1 MDIFYLE
8 NILYKYIKGECCMTL
23 QHGTY
28 LLERENTKNT
38 FDEERYQKWVSKTG
52 LNESTIDTLIQ
63 ENSMELEH
71 FKTVLSNKEHPELT
85 TSLEWIAIVNK
96 LINDDTY
103 YNKDIEYL
111 DEFKNIL
118 FYTFYVPFFNY
129 SLEVISN
136 KLKGIHE
143 EKMSYI
149 TIETLKKN
157 ILSTVADRI
166 SGIGLKVLITE
177 INMARTGDLLS
188 GENEKE
194 RYDSFMND
202 FLQDKE
208 YIQSLFNSYPVM
220 VRLMVETVH
229 STVDAMFEIV
239 YHYTEDR
246 DQLIEL
252 FGEDFNTLTSIDLGA
267 GDTHQ
272 NGRTVAMLN
281 FTNKGK
287 LVYKPRSLK
296 TDELFNE
303 LLTWINKKGFKKPLK
318 NLTVLSR
325 DEYGYQE
332 FITGSECNT
341 LQEVENFYYRQGG
354 YIALFYILN
363 STDFHHENIIA
374 DGEYPI
380 FIDLE
385 TLFSNT
391 IEFNNKLTDN
401 KSAFMKLS
409 LDIKDSV
416 FQSLMLPAKF
426 SDDPLINY
434 DLSGL
439 GVSGEL
445 EVEPSAVNALDNI
458 YSDQI
463 KMVKQTVKLQEFNNT
478 PRIKQ
483 KKTSASEHVQE
494 IINGF
499 TDMYKLIL
507 NNKKEFTLENGPL
520 YSFQETFARQ
530 VFRATEAYS
539 RFVSAS
545 IHPEYLKNGVDRE
558 SLFYYLWHGINL
570 QPKFSRIAKYEV
582 QDLLRT
588 DIPYFTFK
596 VGSTS
601 LFSADKI
608 EIKDFFDKTS
618 IDIIKEKLN
627 KLSNADHDRQ
637 VEFIKLSLSAIAT
650 NEQQEYTPYGFKEV
664 EKSLLDTK
672 NYHNNQFLNE
682 AKKIGDEIVDRAIVG
697 DDFKDALWFGL
708 NLDNN
713 EQFKLSPISIDLYNG
728 SLGIV
733 LFLGILAKETNDE
746 KYKKYAVAGLNYIEE
761 KVTHTNLHSTS
772 AFSGYSSI
780 SYAYAYLGKIWND
793 QKLIDKSREY
803 ITKIDSLLI
812 ENETIY
818 DFVGGLSSSLLVLVR
833 LYEKFNF
840 TELKPICDLIAQ
852 KLLNQASD
860 QIKTNTLLTGLA
872 HGASGYAWPL
882 LEYAYKMDQNH
893 LLNDILTILDYEN
906 SKVNVNQDNWLDL
919 RGSENPDAPAF
930 WCHGAGGIGTSRL
943 MMSQLIEDATINDDL
958 QKCIDIL
965 MTKGFGIS
973 HTLCHGDFGNIDFL
987 LTYAQITKNNE
998 YTKISREIGKYV
1010 LKQKEENG
1018 KWNFDQNGDVNIFG
1032 FMIGTSGIGFEL
1044 LRLNNPDIPSVLSL
1058 DLP

>member
-1 MDIFYLE
+1 
-8 NILYKYIKGECCMTL
+8 MTL

>member
-1 MDIFYLE
+1 
-8 NILYKYIKGECCMTL
+8 MTL

-149 TIETLKKN
+149 TIENLKKN

-166 SGIGLKVLITE
+166 SRIGLKVLITE

-252 FGEDFNTLTSIDLGA
+252 LGEDFNTLTSIDLGA

-618 IDIIKEKLN
+618 IDIIKEKLD
-627 KLSNADHDRQ
+627 KLSSADHDRQ

-893 LLNDILTILDYEN
+893 LLNDILAILDYEN

-998 YTKISREIGKYV
+998 YMKISREIGKYV
-1010 LKQKEENG
+1010 LKQKEESG

>member
-1 MDIFYLE
+1 
-8 NILYKYIKGECCMTL
+8 MTL

-28 LLERENTKNT
+28 LLERENKENI
-38 FDEERYQKWVSKTG
+38 FDEERYQKWLSKTG
-52 LNESTIDTLIQ
+52 LNESIIDTLIQ
-63 ENSMELEH
+63 ENNIELKY
-71 FKTVLSNKEHPELT
+71 FKTVLSNKENPELN
-85 TSLEWIAIVNK
+85 TSLEWIAIVNR
-96 LINDDTY
+96 LINDNTY

-111 DEFKNIL
+111 EGFENIP
-118 FYTFYVPFFNY
+118 FFAFYVPFFNY

-136 KLKGIHE
+136 KFKGVHE
-143 EKMSYI
+143 EKIFSINIENI
-149 TIETLKKN
+149 TKS
-157 ILSTVADRI
+157 ILLTVADRI
-166 SGIGLKVLITE
+166 GQIGLKVLITE
-177 INMARTGDLLS
+177 INMARTGHLLS
-188 GENEKE
+188 GETEKE
-194 RYDSFMND
+194 RYASFINE

-208 YIQSLFNSYPVM
+208 YIQNLFNSYPVM

-239 YHYTEDR
+239 YHYAEDR
-246 DQLIEL
+246 DQLVAI
-252 FGEDFNTLTSIDLGA
+252 FGGDFNTLTSIDLGA

-281 FTNKGK
+281 FNNKRK

-303 LLTWINKKGFKKPLK
+303 LLIWINKKGFKKPLK

-332 FITGSECNT
+332 FISGSECNT
-341 LQEVENFYYRQGG
+341 QQEVENFYYRQGG

-385 TLFSNT
+385 TLFSNS
-391 IEFNNKLTDN
+391 IEFNNELTDN
-401 KSAFMKLS
+401 KSAFLKLS
-409 LDIKDSV
+409 LNIKDSV
-416 FQSLMLPAKF
+416 FQSLMLPVKF
-426 SDDPLINY
+426 SDDPLIDY

-439 GVSGEL
+439 GISGEL
-445 EVEPSAVNALDNI
+445 EVEPSAVNALDNV

-463 KMVKQTVKLQEFNNT
+463 KMVKQKVKLKEFNNT

-483 KKTSASEHVQE
+483 KKTNASDYIQE

-507 NNKKEFTLENGPL
+507 NNKQEFTLDNGPL
-520 YSFQETFARQ
+520 YAFKNTFARQ
-530 VFRATEAYS
+530 VFRATEAYA

-545 IHPEYLKNGVDRE
+545 IHPNYLKNGIDRE
-558 SLFYYLWHGINL
+558 GLFYYLWHGINH
-570 QPKFSRIAKYEV
+570 QPKFSRIAKYEI

-601 LFSADKI
+601 LFNSDKI

-618 IDIIKEKLN
+618 IDVIKEKLN
-627 KLSNADHDRQ
+627 KLSDIDHDQQ
-637 VEFIKLSLSAIAT
+637 VEFIKQSLGAIAT
-650 NEQQEYTPYGFKEV
+650 NEQKEYNPYGYKEV

-672 NYHNNQFLNE
+672 EYHKDQFLNE
-682 AKKIGDEIVDRAIVG
+682 AKKIGDEIVNRAIVG
-697 DDFKDALWFGL
+697 DNFKDALWFGL

-746 KYKKYAVAGLNYIEE
+746 KYKKYAVAGLNYIEN
-761 KVTHTNLHSTS
+761 KLAHTKLQSTS
-772 AFSGYSSI
+772 AFSGYSSL
-780 SYAYAYLGKIWND
+780 SYVYAYLGKIWSD
-793 QKLIDKSREY
+793 QKLINQSREY
-803 ITKIDSLLI
+803 INKIDSLLI
-812 ENETIY
+812 KNETTY
-818 DFVGGLSSSLLVLVR
+818 DFVGGLSGSLLVLVR
-833 LYEKFNF
+833 LYEEFNF

-852 KLLNQASD
+852 KLLNQASN

-893 LLNDILTILDYEN
+893 LLNDIFAILNYEN
-906 SKVNVNQDNWLDL
+906 SKVNDNQDNWLDL
-919 RGSENPDAPAF
+919 RENESFDAPAF
-930 WCHGAGGIGTSRL
+930 WCHGAGGIGISRL
-943 MMSQLIEDATINDDL
+943 MMSQIIENTNINGDL
-958 QKCIDIL
+958 QKCINVL
-965 MTKGFGIS
+965 MTKGFGTS
-973 HTLCHGDFGNIDFL
+973 NTLCHGDFGNLDFL
-987 LTYAQITKNNE
+987 LTYAQVTKNNE
-998 YTKISREIGKYV
+998 YIKISREIGRHV

-1018 KWNFDQNGDVNIFG
+1018 QWNLDQHGDVNILG
-1032 FMIGTSGIGFEL
+1032 FMIGISGIGFEL
-1044 LRLNNPDIPSVLSL
+1044 LRLNNPNIPSVLSL

>member
-1 MDIFYLE
+1 
-8 NILYKYIKGECCMTL
+8 MTL

-63 ENSMELEH
+63 ENNMELEH

-96 LINDDTY
+96 LLNNDTY

-118 FYTFYVPFFNY
+118 FYAFYVPFFNY

-136 KLKGIHE
+136 KLKGIRE

-149 TIETLKKN
+149 NIENLKKN

-166 SGIGLKVLITE
+166 SRIGLKVLITE

-252 FGEDFNTLTSIDLGA
+252 FGEDFNTLASIDLGA

-281 FTNKGK
+281 FNNKGK

-341 LQEVENFYYRQGG
+341 SQEIENFYYRQGG

-401 KSAFMKLS
+401 KNAFMKLS
-409 LDIKDSV
+409 LDIQDSV

-439 GVSGEL
+439 GISGEL

-483 KKTSASEHVQE
+483 KKTNASEHVQE

-499 TDMYKLIL
+499 TDMYNLIL

-520 YSFQETFARQ
+520 YAFQETFARQ

-618 IDIIKEKLN
+618 IDIIKEKLD
-627 KLSNADHDRQ
+627 KLSSADHDRQ
-637 VEFIKLSLSAIAT
+637 VEFIKLSLSAIST
-650 NEQQEYTPYGFKEV
+650 NEQQKYTPYGFKEV

-672 NYHNNQFLNE
+672 NYHNEQFLNE

-761 KVTHTNLHSTS
+761 KVTHTKLHSTS

-780 SYAYAYLGKIWND
+780 SYAYAYLGKIWSD

-818 DFVGGLSSSLLVLVR
+818 DFVGGLSGSLLVLVR

-840 TELKPICDLIAQ
+840 TELKTICDLIAQ
-852 KLLNQASD
+852 KLLNQASE

-893 LLNDILTILDYEN
+893 LLNDILAILDYEN
-906 SKVNVNQDNWLDL
+906 SKVNANQDNWLDL
-919 RGSENPDAPAF
+919 RGSESPDAPAF

-943 MMSQLIEDATINDDL
+943 MMSQLIEDTTINDDL

-965 MTKGFGIS
+965 MAKGFGIS
-973 HTLCHGDFGNIDFL
+973 HTLCHGDFGNLDFL

-1010 LKQKEENG
+1010 LKQKEENR
-1018 KWNFDQNGDVNIFG
+1018 KWNFDQDGDVNIFG

-1044 LRLNNPDIPSVLSL
+1044 LRLNNPNIPSVLSL

>member
-149 TIETLKKN
+149 TIENLKKN

-166 SGIGLKVLITE
+166 SRIGLKVLITE

-252 FGEDFNTLTSIDLGA
+252 LGEDFNTLTSIDLGA

-618 IDIIKEKLN
+618 IDIIKEKLD
-627 KLSNADHDRQ
+627 KLSSADHDRQ

-893 LLNDILTILDYEN
+893 LLNDILAILDYEN

-998 YTKISREIGKYV
+998 YMKISREIGKYV
-1010 LKQKEENG
+1010 LKQKEESG

>member
-1 MDIFYLE
+1 
-8 NILYKYIKGECCMTL
+8 MTL

-28 LLERENTKNT
+28 LLERENKESI
-38 FDEERYQKWVSKTG
+38 FDEERYQKWLSKTG
-52 LNESTIDTLIQ
+52 LNESIIDTLIQ
-63 ENSMELEH
+63 ENNIELEY
-71 FKTVLSNKEHPELT
+71 FKTVLSNKENPELN
-85 TSLEWIAIVNK
+85 TSLEWIAIVNR
-96 LINDDTY
+96 LINDNTY

-111 DEFKNIL
+111 EGFENIP
-118 FYTFYVPFFNY
+118 FFAFYVPFFNY

-136 KLKGIHE
+136 KFKGVHE
-143 EKMSYI
+143 EKIFSINIENI
-149 TIETLKKN
+149 TKS
-157 ILSTVADRI
+157 ILLTVADRI
-166 SGIGLKVLITE
+166 GQIGLKVLITE
-177 INMARTGDLLS
+177 INMARTGHLLS
-188 GENEKE
+188 GETEKE
-194 RYDSFMND
+194 RYASFINE

-208 YIQSLFNSYPVM
+208 YIQNLFNSYPVM

-239 YHYTEDR
+239 YHYAEDR
-246 DQLIEL
+246 DQLVAI
-252 FGEDFNTLTSIDLGA
+252 FGGDFNTLTSIDLGA

-281 FTNKGK
+281 FNNKRK

-303 LLTWINKKGFKKPLK
+303 LLIWINKKGFKKPLK

-332 FITGSECNT
+332 FISGSECNT
-341 LQEVENFYYRQGG
+341 QQEVENFYYRQGG

-385 TLFSNT
+385 TLFSNS
-391 IEFNNKLTDN
+391 IEFNNELTDN
-401 KSAFMKLS
+401 KSAFLKLS
-409 LDIKDSV
+409 LNIKDSV
-416 FQSLMLPAKF
+416 FQSLMLPVKF
-426 SDDPLINY
+426 SDDPLIDY

-439 GVSGEL
+439 GISGEL
-445 EVEPSAVNALDNI
+445 EVEPSAVNALDNV

-463 KMVKQTVKLQEFNNT
+463 KMVKQKVKLKEFNNT

-483 KKTSASEHVQE
+483 KKTNASDYIQE

-507 NNKKEFTLENGPL
+507 NNKQEFTLDNGPL
-520 YSFQETFARQ
+520 YAFKNTFARQ
-530 VFRATEAYS
+530 VFRATEAYA

-545 IHPEYLKNGVDRE
+545 IHPNYLKNGIDRE
-558 SLFYYLWHGINL
+558 GLFYYLWHGINH
-570 QPKFSRIAKYEV
+570 QPKFSRIAKYEI

-601 LFSADKI
+601 LFNSDKI

-618 IDIIKEKLN
+618 IDVIKEKLN
-627 KLSNADHDRQ
+627 KLSDIDHDQQ
-637 VEFIKLSLSAIAT
+637 VEFIKQSLGAIAT
-650 NEQQEYTPYGFKEV
+650 NEQKEYNPYGYKEV

-672 NYHNNQFLNE
+672 EYHKDQFLNE
-682 AKKIGDEIVDRAIVG
+682 AKKIGDEIVNRAIVG
-697 DDFKDALWFGL
+697 DNFKDALWFGL

-746 KYKKYAVAGLNYIEE
+746 KYKKYAVAGLNYIEN
-761 KVTHTNLHSTS
+761 KLAHTKLQSTS
-772 AFSGYSSI
+772 AFSGYSSL
-780 SYAYAYLGKIWND
+780 SYVYAYLGKIWSD
-793 QKLIDKSREY
+793 QKLINQSREY
-803 ITKIDSLLI
+803 INKIDSLLI
-812 ENETIY
+812 KNETTY
-818 DFVGGLSSSLLVLVR
+818 DFVGGLSGSLLVLVR
-833 LYEKFNF
+833 LYEEFNF

-852 KLLNQASD
+852 KLLNQASN

-893 LLNDILTILDYEN
+893 LLNDILAILNYEN
-906 SKVNVNQDNWLDL
+906 SKVNDNQDNWLDL
-919 RGSENPDAPAF
+919 RENESFDAPAF
-930 WCHGAGGIGTSRL
+930 WCHGAGGIGISRL
-943 MMSQLIEDATINDDL
+943 MMSQIIENTNINGDL
-958 QKCIDIL
+958 QKCINVL
-965 MTKGFGIS
+965 MTKGFGTS
-973 HTLCHGDFGNIDFL
+973 NTLCHGDFGNLDFL
-987 LTYAQITKNNE
+987 LTYAQVTKNNE
-998 YTKISREIGKYV
+998 YIKISREIGRHV

-1018 KWNFDQNGDVNIFG
+1018 QWNLDQHGDVNILG
-1032 FMIGTSGIGFEL
+1032 FMIGISGIGFEL
-1044 LRLNNPDIPSVLSL
+1044 LRLNNPNIPSVLSL

>member
-1 MDIFYLE
+1 
-8 NILYKYIKGECCMTL
+8 MTL

-118 FYTFYVPFFNY
+118 FYTFYIPFFNY
-129 SLEVISN
+129 SVEVISN

-149 TIETLKKN
+149 TIENLKKN

-166 SGIGLKVLITE
+166 SRIGLKVLITE

-281 FTNKGK
+281 FNNKGK

-341 LQEVENFYYRQGG
+341 LQEVESFYYRQGG

-483 KKTSASEHVQE
+483 KKTNASEHVQE

-627 KLSNADHDRQ
+627 KLSSADHDRQ

-650 NEQQEYTPYGFKEV
+650 NDQQEYTPYGFKEV

-672 NYHNNQFLNE
+672 NYHNDQFLNE

-697 DDFKDALWFGL
+697 DNFKDALWFGL

-793 QKLIDKSREY
+793 QKFIDKSREY

-840 TELKPICDLIAQ
+840 TELKPICDLVAQ
-852 KLLNQASD
+852 KLLSQASD

-893 LLNDILTILDYEN
+893 LLNNILAILDYEN

-919 RGSENPDAPAF
+919 RGSEKPDAPAF

-998 YTKISREIGKYV
+998 YMKISREIGKYV
-1010 LKQKEENG
+1010 LKQKEESG
-1018 KWNFDQNGDVNIFG
+1018 KWNFDQNGHVNIFG

>member
-1 MDIFYLE
+1 
-8 NILYKYIKGECCMTL
+8 MTL

-28 LLERENTKNT
+28 LLERENKENI
-38 FDEERYQKWVSKTG
+38 FDEERYQKWLSKTG
-52 LNESTIDTLIQ
+52 LNESIIDTLIQ
-63 ENSMELEH
+63 ENNIELEY
-71 FKTVLSNKEHPELT
+71 FKTVLSNKENPELN
-85 TSLEWIAIVNK
+85 TSLEWIAIVNR
-96 LINDDTY
+96 LINDNTY

-111 DEFKNIL
+111 EGFENIP
-118 FYTFYVPFFNY
+118 FFAFYVPFFNY

-136 KLKGIHE
+136 KFKGVHE
-143 EKMSYI
+143 EKIFSINIENI
-149 TIETLKKN
+149 TKS
-157 ILSTVADRI
+157 ILLTVADRI
-166 SGIGLKVLITE
+166 GQIGLKVLITE
-177 INMARTGDLLS
+177 INMARTGHLLS
-188 GENEKE
+188 GETEKE
-194 RYDSFMND
+194 RYASFINE

-208 YIQSLFNSYPVM
+208 YIQNLFNSYPVM

-239 YHYTEDR
+239 YHYAEDR
-246 DQLIEL
+246 DQLVAI
-252 FGEDFNTLTSIDLGA
+252 FGGDFNTLTSIDLGA

-281 FTNKGK
+281 FNNKRK

-303 LLTWINKKGFKKPLK
+303 LLIWINKKGFKKPLK

-332 FITGSECNT
+332 FISGSECNT
-341 LQEVENFYYRQGG
+341 QQEVENFYYRQGG

-385 TLFSNT
+385 TLFSNS
-391 IEFNNKLTDN
+391 IEFNNELTDN
-401 KSAFMKLS
+401 KSAFLKLS
-409 LDIKDSV
+409 LNIKDSV
-416 FQSLMLPAKF
+416 FQSLMLPVKF
-426 SDDPLINY
+426 SDDPLIDY

-439 GVSGEL
+439 GISGEL
-445 EVEPSAVNALDNI
+445 EVEPSAVNALDNV

-463 KMVKQTVKLQEFNNT
+463 KMVKQKVKLKEFNNT

-483 KKTSASEHVQE
+483 KKTNASDYIQE

-507 NNKKEFTLENGPL
+507 NNKQEFTLDNGPL
-520 YSFQETFARQ
+520 YAFKNTFARQ
-530 VFRATEAYS
+530 VFRATEAYA

-545 IHPEYLKNGVDRE
+545 IHPNYLKNGIDRE
-558 SLFYYLWHGINL
+558 GLFYYLWHGINH
-570 QPKFSRIAKYEV
+570 QPKFSRIAKYEI

-601 LFSADKI
+601 LFNSDKI

-618 IDIIKEKLN
+618 IDVIKEKLN
-627 KLSNADHDRQ
+627 KLSDIDHDQQ
-637 VEFIKLSLSAIAT
+637 VEFIKQSLGAIAT
-650 NEQQEYTPYGFKEV
+650 NEQKEYNPYGYKEV

-672 NYHNNQFLNE
+672 EYYKDQFLNE
-682 AKKIGDEIVDRAIVG
+682 AKKIGDEIVNRAIVG
-697 DDFKDALWFGL
+697 DNFKDALWFGL

-746 KYKKYAVAGLNYIEE
+746 KYKKYAVAGLNYIEN
-761 KVTHTNLHSTS
+761 KLAHTKLQSTS
-772 AFSGYSSI
+772 AFSGYSSL
-780 SYAYAYLGKIWND
+780 SYVYAYLGKIWSD
-793 QKLIDKSREY
+793 QKLINQSREY
-803 ITKIDSLLI
+803 INKIDSLLI
-812 ENETIY
+812 KNETTY
-818 DFVGGLSSSLLVLVR
+818 DFVGGLSGSLLVLVR
-833 LYEKFNF
+833 LYEEFNF

-852 KLLNQASD
+852 KLLNQASN

-893 LLNDILTILDYEN
+893 LLNDILAILNYEN
-906 SKVNVNQDNWLDL
+906 SKVNDNQDNWLDL
-919 RGSENPDAPAF
+919 RENESFDAPAF
-930 WCHGAGGIGTSRL
+930 WCHGAGGIGISRL
-943 MMSQLIEDATINDDL
+943 MMSQIIENTNINGDL
-958 QKCIDIL
+958 QKCINVL
-965 MTKGFGIS
+965 MTKGFGTS
-973 HTLCHGDFGNIDFL
+973 NTLCHGDFGNLDFL
-987 LTYAQITKNNE
+987 LTYAQVTKNNE
-998 YTKISREIGKYV
+998 YIKISREIGRHV

-1018 KWNFDQNGDVNIFG
+1018 QWNLDQHGDVNILG
-1032 FMIGTSGIGFEL
+1032 FMIGISGIGFEL
-1044 LRLNNPDIPSVLSL
+1044 LRLNNPNIPSVLSL

>member
-1 MDIFYLE
+1 
-8 NILYKYIKGECCMTL
+8 MTL

-28 LLERENTKNT
+28 LLERENKENI
-38 FDEERYQKWVSKTG
+38 FDEERYQKWLSKTG
-52 LNESTIDTLIQ
+52 LNESIIDTLIQ
-63 ENSMELEH
+63 ENNIELEY
-71 FKTVLSNKEHPELT
+71 FKTVLSNKENPELN
-85 TSLEWIAIVNK
+85 TSLEWIAIVNR
-96 LINDDTY
+96 LINDNTY
-103 YNKDIEYL
+103 DNKDIEYL
-111 DEFKNIL
+111 EGFENIP
-118 FYTFYVPFFNY
+118 FFAFYVPFFNY

-136 KLKGIHE
+136 KFKGVHE
-143 EKMSYI
+143 EKIFSINIENI
-149 TIETLKKN
+149 TKS
-157 ILSTVADRI
+157 ILLTVADRI
-166 SGIGLKVLITE
+166 GQIGLKVLITE
-177 INMARTGDLLS
+177 INMARTGHLLS
-188 GENEKE
+188 GETEKE
-194 RYDSFMND
+194 RYASFINE

-208 YIQSLFNSYPVM
+208 YIQNLFNSYPVM

-239 YHYTEDR
+239 YHYAEDR
-246 DQLIEL
+246 DQLVAI
-252 FGEDFNTLTSIDLGA
+252 FGGDFNTLTSIDLGA

-281 FTNKGK
+281 FNNKRK

-303 LLTWINKKGFKKPLK
+303 LLIWINKKGFKKPLK

-332 FITGSECNT
+332 FISGSECNT
-341 LQEVENFYYRQGG
+341 QQEVENFYYRQGG

-385 TLFSNT
+385 TLFSNS
-391 IEFNNKLTDN
+391 IEFNNELTDN
-401 KSAFMKLS
+401 KSAFLKLS
-409 LDIKDSV
+409 LNIKDSV
-416 FQSLMLPAKF
+416 FQSLMLPVKF
-426 SDDPLINY
+426 SDDPLIDY

-439 GVSGEL
+439 GISGEL
-445 EVEPSAVNALDNI
+445 EVEPSAVNALDNV

-463 KMVKQTVKLQEFNNT
+463 KMVKQKVKLKEFNNT

-483 KKTSASEHVQE
+483 KKTNASDYIQE

-507 NNKKEFTLENGPL
+507 NNKQEFTLDNGPL
-520 YSFQETFARQ
+520 YAFKNTFARQ
-530 VFRATEAYS
+530 VFRATEAYA

-545 IHPEYLKNGVDRE
+545 IHPNYLKNGIDRE
-558 SLFYYLWHGINL
+558 GLFYYLWHGINH
-570 QPKFSRIAKYEV
+570 QPKFSRIAKYEI

-601 LFSADKI
+601 LFNSDKI

-618 IDIIKEKLN
+618 IDVIKEKLN
-627 KLSNADHDRQ
+627 KLSDIDHDQQ
-637 VEFIKLSLSAIAT
+637 VEFIKQSLGAIAT
-650 NEQQEYTPYGFKEV
+650 NEQKEYNPYGYKEV

-672 NYHNNQFLNE
+672 EYHKDQFLNE
-682 AKKIGDEIVDRAIVG
+682 AKKIGDEIVNRAIVG
-697 DDFKDALWFGL
+697 DNFKDALWFGL

-746 KYKKYAVAGLNYIEE
+746 KYKKYAVAGLNYIEN
-761 KVTHTNLHSTS
+761 KLAHTKLQSTS
-772 AFSGYSSI
+772 AFSGYSSL
-780 SYAYAYLGKIWND
+780 SYVYAYLGKIWSD
-793 QKLIDKSREY
+793 QKLIHQSREY
-803 ITKIDSLLI
+803 INKIDSLLI
-812 ENETIY
+812 KNETTY
-818 DFVGGLSSSLLVLVR
+818 DFVGGLSGSLLVLVR
-833 LYEKFNF
+833 LYEEFNF

-852 KLLNQASD
+852 KLLNQASN

-893 LLNDILTILDYEN
+893 LLNDILAILNYEN
-906 SKVNVNQDNWLDL
+906 SKVNDNQDNWLDL
-919 RGSENPDAPAF
+919 RENESFDAPAF
-930 WCHGAGGIGTSRL
+930 WCHGAGGIGISRL
-943 MMSQLIEDATINDDL
+943 MMSQIIENTNINGDL
-958 QKCIDIL
+958 QKCINVL
-965 MTKGFGIS
+965 MTKGFGTS
-973 HTLCHGDFGNIDFL
+973 NTLCHGDFGNLDFL
-987 LTYAQITKNNE
+987 LTYAQVTKNNE
-998 YTKISREIGKYV
+998 YIKISREIGRHV

-1018 KWNFDQNGDVNIFG
+1018 QWNLDQHGDVNILG
-1032 FMIGTSGIGFEL
+1032 FMIGISGIGFEL
-1044 LRLNNPDIPSVLSL
+1044 LRLNNPNIPSVLSL

>member
-1 MDIFYLE
+1 
-8 NILYKYIKGECCMTL
+8 MTL

-28 LLERENTKNT
+28 LLERENKENT
-38 FDEERYQKWVSKTG
+38 FDEERYQKWLSKTG
-52 LNESTIDTLIQ
+52 LNKSIIDTLIQ
-63 ENSMELEH
+63 ENNIELEY
-71 FKTVLSNKEHPELT
+71 FKTVLSNKENPELN

-96 LINDDTY
+96 LINDNTY

-111 DEFKNIL
+111 EGFENIP
-118 FYTFYVPFFNY
+118 FFAFYVPFFNY

-136 KLKGIHE
+136 KFKGVHE
-143 EKMSYI
+143 EKIFSINIENI
-149 TIETLKKN
+149 TKS
-157 ILSTVADRI
+157 ILLTVADRI
-166 SGIGLKVLITE
+166 GQIGLKVLITE

-188 GENEKE
+188 GETEKE
-194 RYDSFMND
+194 RYASFINE

-208 YIQSLFNSYPVM
+208 YIQNLFNSYPVM

-239 YHYTEDR
+239 YHYAEDR
-246 DQLIEL
+246 DQLVEI
-252 FGEDFNTLTSIDLGA
+252 FGGDFNILTSIDLGA

-281 FTNKGK
+281 FNNKGK

-303 LLTWINKKGFKKPLK
+303 LLIWINKKGFKKPLK

-332 FITGSECNT
+332 FISGSECNT
-341 LQEVENFYYRQGG
+341 PQEVENFYYRQGG

-385 TLFSNT
+385 TLFSNS
-391 IEFNNKLTDN
+391 IEFNNELTDN
-401 KSAFMKLS
+401 KSAFLKLS
-409 LDIKDSV
+409 LNIKDSV
-416 FQSLMLPAKF
+416 FQSLMLPVKF
-426 SDDPLINY
+426 SDDPLIDY

-439 GVSGEL
+439 GISGEL
-445 EVEPSAVNALDNI
+445 EVEPSAVNALDNV

-463 KMVKQTVKLQEFNNT
+463 KMVKQKVKLKEFNNT

-483 KKTSASEHVQE
+483 KKTNASDYIEE

-507 NNKKEFTLENGPL
+507 NNKKEFTLDNGPL
-520 YSFQETFARQ
+520 YSFKNTFARQ
-530 VFRATEAYS
+530 VFRATEAYA

-545 IHPEYLKNGVDRE
+545 IHPNYLKNGIDRE
-558 SLFYYLWHGINL
+558 GLFYYLWHGINH
-570 QPKFSRIAKYEV
+570 QPKFSRIAKYEI

-601 LFSADKI
+601 LFSSDKI
-608 EIKDFFDKTS
+608 EIKDFFEKTS
-618 IDIIKEKLN
+618 IDEIKEKLN
-627 KLSNADHDRQ
+627 KLSDLDHDQQ
-637 VEFIKLSLSAIAT
+637 VEFIKQSLGAIAT
-650 NEQQEYTPYGFKEV
+650 NEQKEYTPYGYKEV

-672 NYHNNQFLNE
+672 EYQKDQFLNE
-682 AKKIGDEIVDRAIVG
+682 AKKIGDEIVNRAIVG
-697 DDFKDALWFGL
+697 DNFKDALWFGL

-733 LFLGILAKETNDE
+733 LFLGVLAKETNDE
-746 KYKKYAVAGLNYIEE
+746 KYKKYAVAGLNYIEN
-761 KVTHTNLHSTS
+761 KLAHTKLQSTS
-772 AFSGYSSI
+772 AFSGYSSL
-780 SYAYAYLGKIWND
+780 SYVYAYLGKIWGD
-793 QKLIDKSREY
+793 QKLINQSREY
-803 ITKIDSLLI
+803 INKIDSLLI
-812 ENETIY
+812 ENETTY
-818 DFVGGLSSSLLVLVR
+818 DFVGGLSGSLLVLVR

-840 TELKPICDLIAQ
+840 TELKPICDLISQ
-852 KLLNQASD
+852 KLLNQASE
-860 QIKTNTLLTGLA
+860 QIKNNTLLTGLA

-882 LEYAYKMDQNH
+882 LEYAYKMNQNH
-893 LLNDILTILDYEN
+893 LQKDILEILDYEN
-906 SKVNVNQDNWLDL
+906 SKVNDNQDNWLDL
-919 RGSENPDAPAF
+919 RENESFDAPAF
-930 WCHGAGGIGTSRL
+930 WCHGAGGIGISRL
-943 MMSQLIEDATINDDL
+943 MMSQIIANTNISGDL
-958 QKCIDIL
+958 QKCINVL
-965 MTKGFGIS
+965 MTKGFGTS
-973 HTLCHGDFGNIDFL
+973 NTLCHGDFGNLDFL
-987 LTYAQITKNNE
+987 LTYAQFTKNNE
-998 YTKISREIGKYV
+998 YIEISREIGKHV
-1010 LKQKEENG
+1010 LKQKEENEQ
-1018 KWNFDQNGDVNIFG
+1018 WNLDQHGDVNILG

>member
-1 MDIFYLE
+1 
-8 NILYKYIKGECCMTL
+8 MTL

-28 LLERENTKNT
+28 LLERENKENI
-38 FDEERYQKWVSKTG
+38 FDEERYQKWLSKTG
-52 LNESTIDTLIQ
+52 LNESIIDTLIQ
-63 ENSMELEH
+63 ENNIELEY
-71 FKTVLSNKEHPELT
+71 FKTVLSNKENPELN
-85 TSLEWIAIVNK
+85 TSLEWIAIVNR
-96 LINDDTY
+96 LINDNTY
-103 YNKDIEYL
+103 DNKDIEYL
-111 DEFKNIL
+111 EGFENIP
-118 FYTFYVPFFNY
+118 FFAFYVPFFNY
-129 SLEVISN
+129 SLELISN
-136 KLKGIHE
+136 KFKGVHE
-143 EKMSYI
+143 EKIFSINIENI
-149 TIETLKKN
+149 TKS
-157 ILSTVADRI
+157 ILLTVADRI
-166 SGIGLKVLITE
+166 GQIGLKVLITE
-177 INMARTGDLLS
+177 INMARTGHLLS
-188 GENEKE
+188 GETEKE
-194 RYDSFMND
+194 RYASFINE

-208 YIQSLFNSYPVM
+208 YIQNLFNSYPVM

-239 YHYTEDR
+239 YHYAEDR
-246 DQLIEL
+246 DQLVAI
-252 FGEDFNTLTSIDLGA
+252 FGGDFNTLTSIDLGA

-281 FTNKGK
+281 FNNKRK

-303 LLTWINKKGFKKPLK
+303 LLIWINKKGFKKPLK

-332 FITGSECNT
+332 FISGSECNT
-341 LQEVENFYYRQGG
+341 QQEVENFYYRQGG

-385 TLFSNT
+385 TLFSNS
-391 IEFNNKLTDN
+391 IEFNNELTDN
-401 KSAFMKLS
+401 KSAFLKLS
-409 LDIKDSV
+409 LNIKDSV
-416 FQSLMLPAKF
+416 FQSLMLPVKF
-426 SDDPLINY
+426 SDDPLIDY

-439 GVSGEL
+439 GISGEL
-445 EVEPSAVNALDNI
+445 EVEPSAVNALDNV

-463 KMVKQTVKLQEFNNT
+463 KMVKQKVKLKEFNNT

-483 KKTSASEHVQE
+483 KKTNASDYIQE

-507 NNKKEFTLENGPL
+507 NNKQEFTLDNGPL
-520 YSFQETFARQ
+520 YAFKNTFARQ
-530 VFRATEAYS
+530 VFRATEAYA

-545 IHPEYLKNGVDRE
+545 IHPNYLKNGIDRE
-558 SLFYYLWHGINL
+558 GLFYYLWHGINH
-570 QPKFSRIAKYEV
+570 QPKFSRIAKYEI

-601 LFSADKI
+601 LFNSDKI

-618 IDIIKEKLN
+618 IDVIKEKLN
-627 KLSNADHDRQ
+627 KLSDIDHDQQ
-637 VEFIKLSLSAIAT
+637 VEFIKQSLGAIAT
-650 NEQQEYTPYGFKEV
+650 NEQKEYNPYGYKEV

-672 NYHNNQFLNE
+672 EYHKDQFLNE
-682 AKKIGDEIVDRAIVG
+682 AKKIGDEIVNRAIVG
-697 DDFKDALWFGL
+697 DNFKDALWFGL

-746 KYKKYAVAGLNYIEE
+746 KYKKYAVAGLNYIEN
-761 KVTHTNLHSTS
+761 KLAHTKLQSTS
-772 AFSGYSSI
+772 AFSGYSSL
-780 SYAYAYLGKIWND
+780 SYVYAYLGKIWSD
-793 QKLIDKSREY
+793 QKLINQSREY
-803 ITKIDSLLI
+803 INKIDSLLI
-812 ENETIY
+812 KNETTY
-818 DFVGGLSSSLLVLVR
+818 DFVGGLSGSLLVLVR
-833 LYEKFNF
+833 LYEEFNF

-852 KLLNQASD
+852 KLLNQASN

-893 LLNDILTILDYEN
+893 LLNDILAILNYEN
-906 SKVNVNQDNWLDL
+906 SKVNDNQDNWLDL
-919 RGSENPDAPAF
+919 RENESFDAPAF
-930 WCHGAGGIGTSRL
+930 WCHGAGGIGISRL
-943 MMSQLIEDATINDDL
+943 MMSQIIENTNINGDL
-958 QKCIDIL
+958 QKCINVL
-965 MTKGFGIS
+965 MTKGFGTS
-973 HTLCHGDFGNIDFL
+973 NTLCHGDFGNLDFL
-987 LTYAQITKNNE
+987 LTYAQVTKNNE
-998 YTKISREIGKYV
+998 YIKISREIGRHV

-1018 KWNFDQNGDVNIFG
+1018 QWNLDQHGDVNILG
-1032 FMIGTSGIGFEL
+1032 FMIGISGIGFEL
-1044 LRLNNPDIPSVLSL
+1044 LRLNNPNIPSVLSL

>member
-1 MDIFYLE
+1 
-8 NILYKYIKGECCMTL
+8 MTL

-930 WCHGAGGIGTSRL
+930 WCHGASGIGTSRL

>member
-664 EKSLLDTK
+664 EKV
-672 NYHNNQFLNE
+672 F
-682 AKKIGDEIVDRAIVG
+682 
-697 DDFKDALWFGL
+697 
-708 NLDNN
+708 
-713 EQFKLSPISIDLYNG
+713 
-728 SLGIV
+728 
-733 LFLGILAKETNDE
+733 
-746 KYKKYAVAGLNYIEE
+746 
-761 KVTHTNLHSTS
+761 
-772 AFSGYSSI
+772 
-780 SYAYAYLGKIWND
+780 
-793 QKLIDKSREY
+793 
-803 ITKIDSLLI
+803 
-812 ENETIY
+812 
-818 DFVGGLSSSLLVLVR
+818 
-833 LYEKFNF
+833 
-840 TELKPICDLIAQ
+840 
-852 KLLNQASD
+852 
-860 QIKTNTLLTGLA
+860 
-872 HGASGYAWPL
+872 
-882 LEYAYKMDQNH
+882 
-893 LLNDILTILDYEN
+893 
-906 SKVNVNQDNWLDL
+906 
-919 RGSENPDAPAF
+919 
-930 WCHGAGGIGTSRL
+930 
-943 MMSQLIEDATINDDL
+943 
-958 QKCIDIL
+958 
-965 MTKGFGIS
+965 
-973 HTLCHGDFGNIDFL
+973 
-987 LTYAQITKNNE
+987 
-998 YTKISREIGKYV
+998 
-1010 LKQKEENG
+1010 
-1018 KWNFDQNGDVNIFG
+1018 
-1032 FMIGTSGIGFEL
+1032 
-1044 LRLNNPDIPSVLSL
+1044 
-1058 DLP
+1058 

>member
-1 MDIFYLE
+1 
-8 NILYKYIKGECCMTL
+8 MTL

-28 LLERENTKNT
+28 LLERENTKNA
-38 FDEERYQKWVSKTG
+38 FDEELYQKWVSKTG
-52 LNESTIDTLIQ
+52 LNESTINTLIL
-63 ENSMELEH
+63 ENNMELEH

-96 LINDDTY
+96 LINNDTY
-103 YNKDIEYL
+103 HDKDIEYSG
-111 DEFKNIL
+111 DFKNIL
-118 FYTFYVPFFNY
+118 FYAFYVPFFNY

-136 KLKGIHE
+136 KLKGIPE
-143 EKMSYI
+143 EKRSYI
-149 TIETLKKN
+149 NMENLKKN

-166 SGIGLKVLITE
+166 SRIGLKVLITE

-208 YIQSLFNSYPVM
+208 YILSLFNSYPVM
-220 VRLMVETVH
+220 IRLMVETIH

-252 FGEDFNTLTSIDLGA
+252 FGKDFNTLTSIDLEA

-281 FTNKGK
+281 FNNKGK

-318 NLTVLSR
+318 NLTVLNR

-341 LQEVENFYYRQGG
+341 SQEVENFYYRQGG

-391 IEFNNKLTDN
+391 IELSDKLIDT
-401 KSAFMKLS
+401 KSASIQLS

-416 FQSLMLPAKF
+416 FQSLMLPVKF
-426 SDDPLINY
+426 SDDPLIDY

-439 GVSGEL
+439 GISGEL
-445 EVEPSAVNALDNI
+445 EVEPSAVNALDNV

-463 KMVKQTVKLQEFNNT
+463 KMVKQKIKLQEFNNT

-483 KKTSASEHVQE
+483 KKTNASEYIQK

-507 NNKKEFTLENGPL
+507 NNKHEFILENGPL
-520 YSFQETFARQ
+520 YAFKDTFARQ
-530 VFRATEAYS
+530 VFRPTEAYA
-539 RFVSAS
+539 RFVAAS
-545 IHPEYLKNGVDRE
+545 IHPDYLKNGVDRE
-558 SLFYYLWHGINL
+558 SLFYYLWHGVNL
-570 QPKFSRIAKYEV
+570 QPKFSRITKYEI
-582 QDLLRT
+582 QDLLRA

-608 EIKDFFDKTS
+608 EIKDFFDKNS
-618 IDIIKEKLN
+618 IDIIHEKLT
-627 KLSNADHDRQ
+627 KLSNKDHDRQ
-637 VEFIKLSLSAIAT
+637 IEFIKLSLSAIAT
-650 NEQQEYTPYGFKEV
+650 NEQKTYNPYGFKEV
-664 EKSLLDTK
+664 EKNLLDTK
-672 NYHNNQFLNE
+672 TNHKDQFLNE
-682 AKKIGDEIVDRAIVG
+682 AKKIGDEIIDLAIVG
-697 DDFKDALWFGL
+697 ENFKDALWFGL

-713 EQFKLSPISIDLYNG
+713 EQFKLSPIGTDLYNG
-728 SLGIV
+728 SQGIV
-733 LFLGILAKETNDE
+733 LFLGVLAKETNDE
-746 KYKKYAVAGLNYIEE
+746 KYKKYAIAGLNHVEE
-761 KVTHTNLHSTS
+761 KVKHTKLHSTS

-780 SYAYAYLGKIWND
+780 SYVCAYLGEIWND
-793 QKLIDKSREY
+793 RKLIDKSREY
-803 ITKIDSLLI
+803 INKIDSLLI
-812 ENETIY
+812 EDETMY
-818 DFVGGLSSSLLVLVR
+818 DFIGGLSGSLLVLIR

-852 KLLNQASD
+852 KLLKQTSH

-882 LEYAYKMDQNH
+882 LEYAYKMDQTH
-893 LLNDILTILDYEN
+893 LLNDILAILNYEN
-906 SKVNVNQDNWLDL
+906 SKVNDTQDNWLDL
-919 RGSENPDAPAF
+919 RGEKNLEAPAF
-930 WCHGAGGIGTSRL
+930 WCHGAGGIGISRL
-943 MMSQLIEDATINDDL
+943 MMSQFIENATINDDL
-958 QKCIDIL
+958 QKSVHIL
-965 MTKGFGIS
+965 MNKGFGTT
-973 HTLCHGDFGNIDFL
+973 HTLCHGDFGNLDFL
-987 LTYAQITKNNE
+987 LTYAKMTKNNE
-998 YTKISREIGKYV
+998 YIDISREIGEYV

-1018 KWNFDQNGDVNIFG
+1018 KWNFDQNGDTNILG

-1044 LRLNNPDIPSVLSL
+1044 LRLNNPDIPSVLNL

>member
-1 MDIFYLE
+1 
-8 NILYKYIKGECCMTL
+8 MTL

-63 ENSMELEH
+63 ENNMELEH

-96 LINDDTY
+96 LINNDTY

-149 TIETLKKN
+149 TIENLKKN

-166 SGIGLKVLITE
+166 SRIGLKVLITE

-208 YIQSLFNSYPVM
+208 YILSLFNSYPVM

-246 DQLIEL
+246 GQLIEL

-325 DEYGYQE
+325 NEYGYQE

-483 KKTSASEHVQE
+483 KKTNASEHVQE

-627 KLSNADHDRQ
+627 KLSSADHDRQ

-650 NEQQEYTPYGFKEV
+650 NEQQGYTPYGFKEV
-664 EKSLLDTK
+664 EKSHLDTK

-893 LLNDILTILDYEN
+893 LLNDILAILDYEN
-906 SKVNVNQDNWLDL
+906 SKVNDNQDNWLDL
-919 RGSENPDAPAF
+919 RGGKSLEAPAF

-998 YTKISREIGKYV
+998 YMKISREIGKYV
-1010 LKQKEENG
+1010 LKQKEESG

>member
-1 MDIFYLE
+1 
-8 NILYKYIKGECCMTL
+8 MTL

-28 LLERENTKNT
+28 LLERENKENI
-38 FDEERYQKWVSKTG
+38 FDEERYQKWLSKTG
-52 LNESTIDTLIQ
+52 LNESIIDTLIQ
-63 ENSMELEH
+63 ENNIELEY
-71 FKTVLSNKEHPELT
+71 FKTVLSNKENPELN
-85 TSLEWIAIVNK
+85 TSLEWIAIVNR
-96 LINDDTY
+96 LINDNTY

-111 DEFKNIL
+111 EGFENIP
-118 FYTFYVPFFNY
+118 FFAFYVPFFNY

-136 KLKGIHE
+136 KFKGVHE
-143 EKMSYI
+143 EKIFSINIENI
-149 TIETLKKN
+149 TKS
-157 ILSTVADRI
+157 ILLTVADRI
-166 SGIGLKVLITE
+166 GQIGLKVLITE
-177 INMARTGDLLS
+177 INMARTGHLLS
-188 GENEKE
+188 GETEKE
-194 RYDSFMND
+194 RYASFINE

-208 YIQSLFNSYPVM
+208 YIQNLFNSYPVM

-239 YHYTEDR
+239 YHYAEDR
-246 DQLIEL
+246 DQLVAI
-252 FGEDFNTLTSIDLGA
+252 FGGDFNTLTSIDLGA

-281 FTNKGK
+281 FNNKRK

-303 LLTWINKKGFKKPLK
+303 LLIWINKKGFKKPLK

-325 DEYGYQE
+325 DDYGYQE
-332 FITGSECNT
+332 FISGSECNT
-341 LQEVENFYYRQGG
+341 QQEVENFYYRQGG

-385 TLFSNT
+385 TLFSNS
-391 IEFNNKLTDN
+391 IEFNNELTDN
-401 KSAFMKLS
+401 KSAFLKLS
-409 LDIKDSV
+409 LNIKDSV
-416 FQSLMLPAKF
+416 FQSLMLPVKF
-426 SDDPLINY
+426 SDDPLIDY

-439 GVSGEL
+439 GISGEL
-445 EVEPSAVNALDNI
+445 EVEPSAVNALDNV

-463 KMVKQTVKLQEFNNT
+463 KMVKQKVKLKEFNNT

-483 KKTSASEHVQE
+483 KKTNASDYIQE

-507 NNKKEFTLENGPL
+507 NNKQEFTLDNGPL
-520 YSFQETFARQ
+520 YAFKNTFARQ
-530 VFRATEAYS
+530 VFRATEAYA

-545 IHPEYLKNGVDRE
+545 IHPNYLKNGIDRE
-558 SLFYYLWHGINL
+558 GLFYYLWHGINH
-570 QPKFSRIAKYEV
+570 QPKFSRIAKYEI

-601 LFSADKI
+601 LFNSDKI

-618 IDIIKEKLN
+618 IDVIKEKLN
-627 KLSNADHDRQ
+627 KLSDIDHDQQ
-637 VEFIKLSLSAIAT
+637 VEFIKQSLGAIAT
-650 NEQQEYTPYGFKEV
+650 NEQKEYNPYGYKEV

-672 NYHNNQFLNE
+672 EYHKDQFLNE
-682 AKKIGDEIVDRAIVG
+682 AKKIGDEIVNRAIVG
-697 DDFKDALWFGL
+697 DNFKDALWFGL

-746 KYKKYAVAGLNYIEE
+746 KYKKYAVAGLNYIEN
-761 KVTHTNLHSTS
+761 KLAHTKLQSTS
-772 AFSGYSSI
+772 AFSGYSSL
-780 SYAYAYLGKIWND
+780 SYVYAYLGKIWSD
-793 QKLIDKSREY
+793 QKLINQSREY
-803 ITKIDSLLI
+803 INKIDSLLI
-812 ENETIY
+812 KNETTY
-818 DFVGGLSSSLLVLVR
+818 DFVGGLSGSLLVLVR
-833 LYEKFNF
+833 LYEEFNF

-852 KLLNQASD
+852 KLLNQASN

-893 LLNDILTILDYEN
+893 LLNDILAILNYEN
-906 SKVNVNQDNWLDL
+906 SKVNDNQDNWLDL
-919 RGSENPDAPAF
+919 RENESFDAPAF
-930 WCHGAGGIGTSRL
+930 WCHGAGGIGISRL
-943 MMSQLIEDATINDDL
+943 MMSQIIENTNINDDL
-958 QKCIDIL
+958 QKCINVL
-965 MTKGFGIS
+965 MTKGFGTS
-973 HTLCHGDFGNIDFL
+973 NTLCHGDFGNLDFL
-987 LTYAQITKNNE
+987 LTYAQVTKNNE
-998 YTKISREIGKYV
+998 YIKISREIGRHV

-1018 KWNFDQNGDVNIFG
+1018 QWNLDQHGDVNILG
-1032 FMIGTSGIGFEL
+1032 FMIGISGIGFEL
-1044 LRLNNPDIPSVLSL
+1044 LRLNNPNIPSVLSL

>member
-1 MDIFYLE
+1 
-8 NILYKYIKGECCMTL
+8 MTL

-38 FDEERYQKWVSKTG
+38 FDEERYQKWVSKIG

>member
-1 MDIFYLE
+1 
-8 NILYKYIKGECCMTL
+8 MTL

-118 FYTFYVPFFNY
+118 FYTFYIPFFNY
-129 SLEVISN
+129 SVEVISN

-149 TIETLKKN
+149 NIENLKKN

-166 SGIGLKVLITE
+166 SRIGLKVLITE

-281 FTNKGK
+281 FNNKGK

-341 LQEVENFYYRQGG
+341 LQEVESFYYRQGG

-483 KKTSASEHVQE
+483 KKTNASEHVQE

-627 KLSNADHDRQ
+627 KLSSADHDRQ

-650 NEQQEYTPYGFKEV
+650 NDQQEYTPYGFKEV

-672 NYHNNQFLNE
+672 NYHNDQFLNE

-697 DDFKDALWFGL
+697 DNFKDALWFGL

-761 KVTHTNLHSTS
+761 KVTHTKLHSTS

-793 QKLIDKSREY
+793 QKFIDKSREY

-833 LYEKFNF
+833 LYKKFNF
-840 TELKPICDLIAQ
+840 TELKPICDLVAQ
-852 KLLNQASD
+852 KLLSQASD

-893 LLNDILTILDYEN
+893 LLNNILAILDYEN

-919 RGSENPDAPAF
+919 RGSEKPDAPAF

>member
-1 MDIFYLE
+1 
-8 NILYKYIKGECCMTL
+8 MTL

-28 LLERENTKNT
+28 LLERENKENI
-38 FDEERYQKWVSKTG
+38 FDEERYQKWLSKTG
-52 LNESTIDTLIQ
+52 LNESIIDTLIQ
-63 ENSMELEH
+63 ENNIELEY
-71 FKTVLSNKEHPELT
+71 FKTVLSNKENPELN
-85 TSLEWIAIVNK
+85 TSLEWIAIVNR
-96 LINDDTY
+96 LINDNTY
-103 YNKDIEYL
+103 DNKDIEYL
-111 DEFKNIL
+111 EGFENIP
-118 FYTFYVPFFNY
+118 FFAFYVPFFNY

-136 KLKGIHE
+136 KFKGVHE
-143 EKMSYI
+143 EKIFSINIENI
-149 TIETLKKN
+149 TKS
-157 ILSTVADRI
+157 ILLTVADRI
-166 SGIGLKVLITE
+166 GQIGLKVLITE
-177 INMARTGDLLS
+177 INMARTGHLLS
-188 GENEKE
+188 GETEKE
-194 RYDSFMND
+194 RYASFINE

-208 YIQSLFNSYPVM
+208 YIQNLFNSYPVM

-239 YHYTEDR
+239 YHYAEDR
-246 DQLIEL
+246 DQLVAI
-252 FGEDFNTLTSIDLGA
+252 FGGDFNTLTSIDLGA

-281 FTNKGK
+281 FNNKRK

-303 LLTWINKKGFKKPLK
+303 LLIWINKKGFKKPLK

-332 FITGSECNT
+332 FISGSECNT
-341 LQEVENFYYRQGG
+341 QQEVENFYYRQGG

-385 TLFSNT
+385 TLFSNS
-391 IEFNNKLTDN
+391 IEFNNELTDN
-401 KSAFMKLS
+401 KSAFLKLS
-409 LDIKDSV
+409 LNIKDSV
-416 FQSLMLPAKF
+416 FQSLMLPVKF
-426 SDDPLINY
+426 SDDPLIDY

-439 GVSGEL
+439 GISGEL
-445 EVEPSAVNALDNI
+445 EVEPSAVNALDNV

-463 KMVKQTVKLQEFNNT
+463 KMVKQKVKLKEFNNT

-483 KKTSASEHVQE
+483 KKTNASDYIQE

-507 NNKKEFTLENGPL
+507 NNKQEFTLDNGPL
-520 YSFQETFARQ
+520 YAFKNTFARQ
-530 VFRATEAYS
+530 VFRATEAYA

-545 IHPEYLKNGVDRE
+545 IHPNYLKNGIDRE
-558 SLFYYLWHGINL
+558 GLFYYLWHGINH
-570 QPKFSRIAKYEV
+570 QPKFSRIAKYEI

-601 LFSADKI
+601 LFNSDKI

-618 IDIIKEKLN
+618 IDVIKEKLN
-627 KLSNADHDRQ
+627 KLSDIDHDQQ
-637 VEFIKLSLSAIAT
+637 VEFIKQSLGAIAT
-650 NEQQEYTPYGFKEV
+650 NEQKEYNPYGYKEV

-672 NYHNNQFLNE
+672 EYHKDQFLNE
-682 AKKIGDEIVDRAIVG
+682 AKKIGDEIVNRAIVG
-697 DDFKDALWFGL
+697 DNFKDALWFGL

-746 KYKKYAVAGLNYIEE
+746 KYKKYAVAGLNYIEN
-761 KVTHTNLHSTS
+761 KLAHTKLQSTS
-772 AFSGYSSI
+772 AFSGYSSL
-780 SYAYAYLGKIWND
+780 SYVYAYLGKIWSD
-793 QKLIDKSREY
+793 QKLINQSREY
-803 ITKIDSLLI
+803 INKIDSLLI
-812 ENETIY
+812 KNETTY
-818 DFVGGLSSSLLVLVR
+818 DFVGGLSGSLLVLVR
-833 LYEKFNF
+833 LYEEFNF

-852 KLLNQASD
+852 KLLNQASN

-893 LLNDILTILDYEN
+893 LLNDILAILNYEN
-906 SKVNVNQDNWLDL
+906 SKVNDNQDNWLDL
-919 RGSENPDAPAF
+919 RENESFDAPAF
-930 WCHGAGGIGTSRL
+930 WCHGAGGIGISRL
-943 MMSQLIEDATINDDL
+943 MMSQIIENTNINGDL
-958 QKCIDIL
+958 QKCINVL
-965 MTKGFGIS
+965 MTKGFGTS
-973 HTLCHGDFGNIDFL
+973 NTLCHGDFGNLDFL
-987 LTYAQITKNNE
+987 LTYAQVTKNNE
-998 YTKISREIGKYV
+998 YIKISREIGRHV

-1018 KWNFDQNGDVNIFG
+1018 QWNLDQHGDVNILG
-1032 FMIGTSGIGFEL
+1032 FMIGISGIGFEL
-1044 LRLNNPDIPSVLSL
+1044 LRLNNPNIPSVLSL

>member
-1 MDIFYLE
+1 
-8 NILYKYIKGECCMTL
+8 MTL

-129 SLEVISN
+129 SLEIISN

>member
-1 MDIFYLE
+1 
-8 NILYKYIKGECCMTL
+8 MTL

-28 LLERENTKNT
+28 LLERENKESII
-38 FDEERYQKWVSKTG
+38 DEERYQKWLSKTG
-52 LNESTIDTLIQ
+52 LNESIIDTLIQ
-63 ENSMELEH
+63 ENNIELEY
-71 FKTVLSNKEHPELT
+71 FKTVLSNKENPELN
-85 TSLEWIAIVNK
+85 TSLEWIAIVNR
-96 LINDDTY
+96 LINDNTY

-111 DEFKNIL
+111 EGFENIP
-118 FYTFYVPFFNY
+118 FFAFYVPFFNY

-136 KLKGIHE
+136 KFKGVHE
-143 EKMSYI
+143 EKIFSINIENI
-149 TIETLKKN
+149 TKS
-157 ILSTVADRI
+157 ILLTVADRI
-166 SGIGLKVLITE
+166 GQIGLKVLITE
-177 INMARTGDLLS
+177 INMARTGHLLS
-188 GENEKE
+188 GETEKE
-194 RYDSFMND
+194 RYASFINE

-208 YIQSLFNSYPVM
+208 YIQNLFNSYPVM

-239 YHYTEDR
+239 YHYAEDR
-246 DQLIEL
+246 DQLVAI
-252 FGEDFNTLTSIDLGA
+252 FGGDFNTLTSIDLGA

-281 FTNKGK
+281 FNNKRK

-303 LLTWINKKGFKKPLK
+303 LLIWINKKGFKKPLK

-332 FITGSECNT
+332 FISGSECNT
-341 LQEVENFYYRQGG
+341 QQEVENFYYRQGG

-385 TLFSNT
+385 TLFSNS
-391 IEFNNKLTDN
+391 IEFNNELTDN
-401 KSAFMKLS
+401 KSAFLKLS
-409 LDIKDSV
+409 LNIKDSV
-416 FQSLMLPAKF
+416 FQSLMLPVKF
-426 SDDPLINY
+426 SDDPLIDY

-439 GVSGEL
+439 GISGEL
-445 EVEPSAVNALDNI
+445 EVEPSAVNALDNV

-463 KMVKQTVKLQEFNNT
+463 KMVKQKVKLKEFNNT

-483 KKTSASEHVQE
+483 KKTNASDYIQE

-507 NNKKEFTLENGPL
+507 NNKQEFTLDNGPL
-520 YSFQETFARQ
+520 YAFKNTFARQ
-530 VFRATEAYS
+530 VFRATEAYA

-545 IHPEYLKNGVDRE
+545 IHPNYLKNGIDRE
-558 SLFYYLWHGINL
+558 GLFYYLWHGINH
-570 QPKFSRIAKYEV
+570 QPKFSRIAKYEI

-601 LFSADKI
+601 LFNSDKI

-618 IDIIKEKLN
+618 IDVIKEKLN
-627 KLSNADHDRQ
+627 KLSDIDHDQQ
-637 VEFIKLSLSAIAT
+637 VEFIKQSLGAIAT
-650 NEQQEYTPYGFKEV
+650 NEQKEYNPYGYKEV

-672 NYHNNQFLNE
+672 EYHKDQFLNE
-682 AKKIGDEIVDRAIVG
+682 AKKIGDEIVNRAIVG
-697 DDFKDALWFGL
+697 DNFKDALWFGL

-746 KYKKYAVAGLNYIEE
+746 KYKKYAVAGLNYIEN
-761 KVTHTNLHSTS
+761 KLAHTKLQSTS
-772 AFSGYSSI
+772 AFSGYSSL
-780 SYAYAYLGKIWND
+780 SYVYAYLGKIWSD
-793 QKLIDKSREY
+793 QKLINQSREY
-803 ITKIDSLLI
+803 INKIDSLLI
-812 ENETIY
+812 KNETTY
-818 DFVGGLSSSLLVLVR
+818 DFVGGLSGSLLVLVR
-833 LYEKFNF
+833 LYEEFNF

-852 KLLNQASD
+852 KLLNQASN

-893 LLNDILTILDYEN
+893 LLNDILAILNYEN
-906 SKVNVNQDNWLDL
+906 SKVNDNQDNWLDL
-919 RGSENPDAPAF
+919 RENESFDAPAF
-930 WCHGAGGIGTSRL
+930 WCHGAGGIGISRL
-943 MMSQLIEDATINDDL
+943 MMSQIIENTNINGDL
-958 QKCIDIL
+958 QKCINVL
-965 MTKGFGIS
+965 MTKGFGTS
-973 HTLCHGDFGNIDFL
+973 NTLCHGDFGNLDFL
-987 LTYAQITKNNE
+987 LTYAQVTKNNE
-998 YTKISREIGKYV
+998 YIKISREIGRHV

-1018 KWNFDQNGDVNIFG
+1018 QWNLDQHGDVNILG
-1032 FMIGTSGIGFEL
+1032 FMIGISGIGFEL
-1044 LRLNNPDIPSVLSL
+1044 LRLNNPNIPSVLSL

>member
-1 MDIFYLE
+1 MDIFYPE
-8 NILYKYIKGECCMTL
+8 NILYKYIKGECYMTL

-28 LLERENTKNT
+28 LLERENTKNI
-38 FDEERYQKWVSKTG
+38 FDEERYQIWVSKTG

-63 ENSMELEH
+63 ENNMELEH

-118 FYTFYVPFFNY
+118 FYAFYVPFFNY

-149 TIETLKKN
+149 NIENLKKN

-166 SGIGLKVLITE
+166 SRIGLKVLITE

-194 RYDSFMND
+194 RYDSFIND

-252 FGEDFNTLTSIDLGA
+252 FGEDFNILTSIELGA

-281 FTNKGK
+281 FNNKGK

-318 NLTVLSR
+318 NLTVLTR

-341 LQEVENFYYRQGG
+341 SQEVENFYYRQGG

-483 KKTSASEHVQE
+483 KKTNASEHVQE

-507 NNKKEFTLENGPL
+507 NNKKEFTLANGPL
-520 YSFQETFARQ
+520 YAFQETFARQ

-618 IDIIKEKLN
+618 IDIIKEKLD
-627 KLSNADHDRQ
+627 KLSSADHDRQ
-637 VEFIKLSLSAIAT
+637 VEFIKLSLSAIST
-650 NEQQEYTPYGFKEV
+650 NEQQEYIPYGFKEV
-664 EKSLLDTK
+664 EKNLLDTK
-672 NYHNNQFLNE
+672 NYHKDQFLNE

-761 KVTHTNLHSTS
+761 KVTHTKLHSTS
-772 AFSGYSSI
+772 AFSGYSSL
-780 SYAYAYLGKIWND
+780 SYVYAYLGKIWKD

-812 ENETIY
+812 ENETTY
-818 DFVGGLSSSLLVLVR
+818 DFVGGLSGSLLVLVR

-852 KLLNQASD
+852 KLLNEASN

-893 LLNDILTILDYEN
+893 FLNDILAILNYEN
-906 SKVNVNQDNWLDL
+906 SKVNANQDNWLDL
-919 RGSENPDAPAF
+919 RGSESPDAPAF

-943 MMSQLIEDATINDDL
+943 MMSQLIDDATINDDL

-973 HTLCHGDFGNIDFL
+973 HTLCHGDFGNLDFL

-998 YTKISREIGKYV
+998 YTEISREIGKYV
-1010 LKQKEENG
+1010 LKQKEENR
-1018 KWNFDQNGDVNIFG
+1018 KWNFDQDGDVNIFG

>member
-1 MDIFYLE
+1 
-8 NILYKYIKGECCMTL
+8 MTL

-28 LLERENTKNT
+28 LLERKNTKNT
-38 FDEERYQKWVSKTG
+38 FDEERYQKWLSKTG

-63 ENSMELEH
+63 ENNMELEY
-71 FKTVLSNKEHPELT
+71 FKTVLSNKENPELT
-85 TSLEWIAIVNK
+85 TSLEWIAIVNR
-96 LINDDTY
+96 LINNDTY

-118 FYTFYVPFFNY
+118 FYAFYVPFFNY

-136 KLKGIHE
+136 KLKSIHE

-149 TIETLKKN
+149 NIENLKKN

-166 SGIGLKVLITE
+166 SRIGLKVLITE

-208 YIQSLFNSYPVM
+208 YIRSLFNSYPVM
-220 VRLMVETVH
+220 TRLMVETVH

-252 FGEDFNTLTSIDLGA
+252 FGENFNTLTSIDLGA

-281 FTNKGK
+281 FNNKGK

-341 LQEVENFYYRQGG
+341 SQEVENFYYRQGG

-483 KKTSASEHVQE
+483 KKTNASEHVQE

-499 TDMYKLIL
+499 TDMYKLIS

-520 YSFQETFARQ
+520 YAFQETFARQ

-618 IDIIKEKLN
+618 IDIIKEKLD
-627 KLSNADHDRQ
+627 KLSSADHDRQ
-637 VEFIKLSLSAIAT
+637 LEFIKLSLSAIST
-650 NEQQEYTPYGFKEV
+650 NEQQKYTPYGFKEV

-672 NYHNNQFLNE
+672 NYHNDQFLNE
-682 AKKIGDEIVDRAIVG
+682 AKKLGDEIVDRAIVG

-761 KVTHTNLHSTS
+761 KVTHTKLPSTS

-793 QKLIDKSREY
+793 QKLIDKSKEY

-812 ENETIY
+812 ENETTY
-818 DFVGGLSSSLLVLVR
+818 DFVGGLSGSLLVLVR

-852 KLLNQASD
+852 KLLHQASE

-893 LLNDILTILDYEN
+893 LLNDILAILDYEN
-906 SKVNVNQDNWLDL
+906 SKVNANQDNWLDL
-919 RGSENPDAPAF
+919 RGSESPDAPAF

-943 MMSQLIEDATINDDL
+943 MMSQLIEDTTINDDL

-987 LTYAQITKNNE
+987 LTYAQITKKNE
-998 YTKISREIGKYV
+998 YTEISREIGKYV

-1018 KWNFDQNGDVNIFG
+1018 KWNFDQDGDVNIFG